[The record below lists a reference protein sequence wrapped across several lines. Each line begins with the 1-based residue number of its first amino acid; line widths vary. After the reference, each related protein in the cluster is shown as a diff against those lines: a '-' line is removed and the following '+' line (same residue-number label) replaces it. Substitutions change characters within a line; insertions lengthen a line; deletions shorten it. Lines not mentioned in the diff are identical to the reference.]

1 MRNPKSPARHDPF
14 EVVLCAVFG
23 FSALLQCF
31 YGAPPNSAV
40 ATLPPGLRILWL
52 GLTLS
57 GCLMTLVGVFAR
69 RVWGYLV
76 EQIGLGAQGWSL
88 FAFGTQ
94 LLMMQIHQQTISAAT
109 VLGGPLPIALGV
121 AFLWKR
127 RQVLQ
132 DLKTLR
138 VIRARRTAS

>member
-1 MRNPKSPARHDPF
+1 M
-14 EVVLCAVFG
+14 FG
-23 FSALLQCF
+23 ISALLQCF
-31 YGAPPNSAV
+31 YGSPPNSAV
-40 ATLPPGLRILWL
+40 ENLPPGLRMLWL

-57 GCLMTLVGVFAR
+57 GCLTTLVGVFAR
-69 RVWGYLV
+69 RVWGYLI
-76 EQIGLGAQGWSL
+76 EQIGLGALGWSL

-94 LLMMQIHQQTISAAT
+94 LLTMQIHQQTISAAT

-127 RQVLQ
+127 RQVSQ

-138 VIRARRTAS
+138 AIRARRTAS